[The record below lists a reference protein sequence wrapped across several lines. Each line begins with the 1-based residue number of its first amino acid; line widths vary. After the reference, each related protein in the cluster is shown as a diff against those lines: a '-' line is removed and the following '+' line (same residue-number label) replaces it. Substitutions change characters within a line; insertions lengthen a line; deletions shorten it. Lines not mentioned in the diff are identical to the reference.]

1 MTLNP
6 ANIDSRSKQVL
17 AGLFLSK
24 FDEAGLSALG
34 FETFTEA
41 FNALGYGL
49 GGRPASIKNYR
60 DEFDPLFPNKRQG
73 WRNRKR
79 RDYCIRI
86 EQDYR
91 DLGFDD
97 FAQLIGSL
105 VNTAN
110 LEATIDASEDTAQTD
125 ASSFAKRLITG
136 KAAEQYFI
144 NRFDTLP
151 EFTGYELEDTTSIG
165 CGYDFRLWP
174 SQGTDFKAVEV
185 KGMAERSGGLLL
197 TNKEYNS
204 AAKLTNRFFLVVVR
218 NFRETP
224 FHTVHANP
232 LAGSLSFIRRERV
245 IVDVSWTS
253 TV

>member
-6 ANIDSRSKQVL
+6 AHIDSRDRQVL

-24 FDEAGLSALG
+24 FDEAGVKALG

-79 RDYCIRI
+79 RDYCLRI
-86 EQDYR
+86 EQAYR

-97 FAQLIGSL
+97 FAELIGNL
-105 VNTAN
+105 ANTAKS
-110 LEATIDASEDTAQTD
+110 EAASDVSDELKKSEQL
-125 ASSFAKRLITG
+125 SFAKRLITG
-136 KAAEQYFI
+136 KAAEQYFM
-144 NRFDTLP
+144 NCFDTLP
-151 EFTGYELEDTTSIG
+151 EFAGCELEDTTNMG

-174 SQGTDFKAVEV
+174 SQGSEFKAIEV
-185 KGMAERSGGLLL
+185 KGMAERTGGLSL
-197 TNKEYNS
+197 TDKEYRS
-204 AAKLTNRFFLVVVR
+204 AAALTNRFFLVVVR
-218 NFRETP
+218 NFREIP

-232 LAGSLSFIRRERV
+232 LAGPLNFIRRERV
-245 IVDVSWTS
+245 VVDVSWTAAA
-253 TV
+253 

>member
-6 ANIDSRSKQVL
+6 AHINARDKQVL

-24 FDEAGLSALG
+24 FDEAGVSALG

-41 FNALGYGL
+41 FNTLGYGL

-79 RDYCIRI
+79 RDYCLEI
-86 EQDYR
+86 EQAYR

-97 FAQLIGSL
+97 FAELIGNL
-105 VNTAN
+105 AGTAK
-110 LEATIDASEDTAQTD
+110 SEPPSDVSEGTEKTEE
-125 ASSFAKRLITG
+125 SSFAKRLITG
-136 KAAEQYFI
+136 KAAEQYFKSCFE
-144 NRFDTLP
+144 NLP
-151 EFTGYELEDTTSIG
+151 EFAGCDLEDTTSMG

-174 SQGTDFKAVEV
+174 SQGGQFKAIEV
-185 KGMAERSGGLLL
+185 KGMAERSGGLSL
-197 TNKEYNS
+197 TNKEYSS
-204 AAKLTNRFFLVVVR
+204 AATLASRFFIVVVR

-224 FHTVHANP
+224 FHTIHADP
-232 LAGSLSFIRRERV
+232 LAGPLNFIRRERV
-245 IVDVSWTS
+245 VVDVSWT
-253 TV
+253 TAA

>member
-6 ANIDSRSKQVL
+6 AHIDARDKQVL

-24 FDEAGLSALG
+24 FDEVGMRALG

-41 FNALGYGL
+41 FNVLGYGL

-79 RDYCIRI
+79 RDYCLRV
-86 EQDYR
+86 EQAYH
-91 DLGFDD
+91 DLGIAD
-97 FAQLIGSL
+97 FAELL
-105 VNTAN
+105 RNLAKTAKS
-110 LEATIDASEDTAQTD
+110 EASSDVSEEAGK
-125 ASSFAKRLITG
+125 AEGSSFAKRLITG

-144 NRFDTLP
+144 NCFETLP
-151 EFTGYELEDTTSIG
+151 EFAGCELEDTTSLG

-174 SQGTDFKAVEV
+174 SRGAEFKAIEV
-185 KGMAERSGGLLL
+185 KGMAERSGGLSL
-197 TNKEYNS
+197 TNKEYSS
-204 AAKLTNRFFLVVVR
+204 AAALTNRFFLVVVR

-232 LAGSLSFIRRERV
+232 LAGPLNFIRRERV
-245 IVDVSWTS
+245 VVDVSWTAAA
-253 TV
+253 

>member
-6 ANIDSRSKQVL
+6 THIDSRDRQVL

-24 FDEAGLSALG
+24 FDQAGVGALG

-79 RDYCIRI
+79 RDYCLKL
-86 EQDYR
+86 EQAYR

-97 FAQLIGSL
+97 FTELIRNLAKISESE
-105 VNTAN
+105 TASN
-110 LEATIDASEDTAQTD
+110 EAGKPDD
-125 ASSFAKRLITG
+125 SSFAKRLITG
-136 KAAEQYFI
+136 RAAEQYFI
-144 NRFDTLP
+144 NVFDTVP
-151 EFTGYELEDTTSIG
+151 EFNGCELEDTTNMG
-165 CGYDFRLWP
+165 CGHDFRLWP
-174 SQGTDFKAVEV
+174 PQGSAFKAIEV
-185 KGMAERSGGLLL
+185 KGMTERSGNLSL
-197 TNKEYNS
+197 TDKEYRS
-204 AAKLTNRFFLVVVR
+204 AAALTDRFFLVIVR

-232 LAGSLSFIRRERV
+232 LAGPLSFIRRERV
-245 IVDVSWTS
+245 VVDVSWTAAA
-253 TV
+253 